1 MNNTALVDQTATAA
15 DLFNLLS
22 DEAQEQILEVMRQLV
37 RKNEEEAEAQRR
49 G

>member
-1 MNNTALVDQTATAA
+1 MDNETMVNQTATAA
-15 DLFNLLS
+15 DLFNLLT

-37 RKNEEEAEAQRR
+37 RSNEAVEQRR

>member
-1 MNNTALVDQTATAA
+1 MNNEAMVDQTATAA
-15 DLFNLLS
+15 DLFNLLT

-37 RKNEEEAEAQRR
+37 RKNEAEAQRR